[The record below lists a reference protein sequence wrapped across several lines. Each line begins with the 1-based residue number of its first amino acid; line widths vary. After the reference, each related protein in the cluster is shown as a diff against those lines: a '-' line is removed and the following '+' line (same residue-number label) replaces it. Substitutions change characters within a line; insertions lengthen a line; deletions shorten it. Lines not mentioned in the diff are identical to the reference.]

1 MYHFFFQLLIYY
13 ITQVQPAIGLIKP
26 GETVEI
32 TLHHEDFYTQEEFVD
47 GIPQNWWCEDTR
59 DKEAVLRINITGSSS
74 TETKTHTINVQ
85 HRCPPSA
92 APPAI
97 MNQPAAT
104 VPPNNVLA
112 SEGHSKRSSKKSQ
125 SKHREQQ
132 QQQQDYPQF
141 GSSEVHDLCRMR
153 CP

>member
-1 MYHFFFQLLIYY
+1 MRSDFYFYCLA
-13 ITQVQPAIGLIKP
+13 QVQPAVGLIKP

-59 DKEAVLRINITGSSS
+59 DKEAVLSIIITGSSS
-74 TETKTHTINVQ
+74 TETKMHTINVQ

-92 APPAI
+92 APP
-97 MNQPAAT
+97 MMSQPVAAA
-104 VPPNNVLA
+104 PPSNVLA
-112 SEGHSKRSSKKSQ
+112 SEGHSKRSSKKNQ